1 MIVTIAVSYL
11 TMTNVCVFSKTTPL
25 CFARVVSFVRHHLY
39 DICKHKTP
47 LETLHIAI
55 SVIANQQDG
64 IST

>member
-1 MIVTIAVSYL
+1 
-11 TMTNVCVFSKTTPL
+11 MTNVCVFSKTTPL
-25 CFARVVSFVRHHLY
+25 CFAIVVSFVRRHLY